1 MDYEKKYKEAL
12 EKAKEFYILC
22 KKCGAKDTIDFLED
36 SFSELKESEDERI
49 RGAIMHF
56 ISHTPTVPKGII
68 SKEQMLAWLEKQG
81 QQKPVEWSE
90 EDEQYLLVCKNA
102 LRKYQVTDKWDS
114 EIISQWLD
122 KKIKS
127 TKQRIGE

>member
-36 SFSELKESEDERI
+36 SFSELKESDDEKI
-49 RGAIMHF
+49 RKMIINHLMQERGSLSNDEAAEAI
-56 ISHTPTVPKGII
+56 
-68 SKEQMLAWLEKQG
+68 AWLEKQG

-127 TKQRIGE
+127 IKQRIGG